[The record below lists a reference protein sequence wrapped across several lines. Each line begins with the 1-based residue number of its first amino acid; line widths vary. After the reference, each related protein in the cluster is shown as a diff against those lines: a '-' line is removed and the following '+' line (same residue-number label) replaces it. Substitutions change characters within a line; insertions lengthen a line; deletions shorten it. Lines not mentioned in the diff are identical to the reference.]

1 MSIEQQSNVFVSDRH
16 QNPGMIM
23 ASQPKEE
30 NFTWAAV
37 VACISAILFI
47 ALLVMQWLDLQA
59 LNFA

>member
-1 MSIEQQSNVFVSDRH
+1 MSIEQQSNVFVSERH
-16 QNPGMIM
+16 QNPGAIM

-37 VACISAILFI
+37 LAGISAVLFI
-47 ALLVMQWLDLQA
+47 ALLVMQWLDLDA